1 MLSIGFLKELV
12 VTHRMRVDP
21 GRVVA
26 HCSPRSGEVK
36 AGRL

>member
-12 VTHRMRVDP
+12 VTHRMRLDP
-21 GRVVA
+21 GRVV
-26 HCSPRSGEVK
+26 HTCNPRSGEVK